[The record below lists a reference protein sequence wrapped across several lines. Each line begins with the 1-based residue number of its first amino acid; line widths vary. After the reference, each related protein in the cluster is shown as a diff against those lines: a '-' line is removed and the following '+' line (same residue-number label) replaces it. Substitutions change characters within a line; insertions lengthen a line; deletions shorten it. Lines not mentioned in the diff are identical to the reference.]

1 MSALAS
7 LSSETVPLAES
18 FWAVG
23 RMFDILGARGP
34 LVVVIE
40 DIHWAEPVLL
50 ELLAHLT
57 DEGEAPCL
65 LLCTARPDLLDDHP
79 EWGTA
84 PGHDRISLGP
94 LPAEEAARMVD
105 ALLGESGIPAGIRER
120 ITSAAEGNPLFLEQF
135 VATLIEDGI
144 LRATEGGW
152 HVADEVGDLT
162 VPPSINALLAARLD
176 RLGRD
181 DRDVLEPAAV
191 VGLEFQRAAVGYLA
205 PPPLQPVIDTRL
217 GSLERRRLI
226 HEQAAH
232 QRGDVYRFHHILI
245 RDAAYASLLKRR
257 RAELHERFVEWAD
270 AQAAAGEVVLEIE
283 EILGWHLEQAHRY
296 RAELSPFDEHGVA
309 LGIRASER
317 LASAGRRADA
327 RGDMPATANLLSRA
341 AKARPVGDPLRIRLS
356 AAAAEAL
363 IEAGELDEAR
373 AMFEAAR
380 SEAETIGQR
389 TLATIATLGDL
400 NLRYLTEGGE
410 ASAVEATVREA
421 IATLEA
427 AGEHA
432 GLARAWRILTNNH
445 FASCAYSDATIS
457 AERMIDEARRAGDR
471 PMELRALPALAT
483 CAQLGPTPVG
493 DALCIVEDVLAELE
507 GDRKAEAY
515 TQRAL
520 ANLEAMRGRFA
531 EARALYQAS
540 RATLDDLG
548 WRFDAALTSA
558 IASGP
563 VELIAGDPVAAEREL
578 RQDHDALAAMGER
591 NYISTTKAFL
601 AEALYRQQRD
611 EEALAMTQES
621 EAIAADDDVATQYLW
636 RSVRAKILARAGDHA
651 AAEQLSRA
659 AIDIIEG
666 TQDPDSQGY
675 AWIDYA
681 QVLEMAGRTDA
692 AVEAARTAQARFRAK
707 GNTESEGRAQA
718 LEERIGTG
726 VPS

>member
-1 MSALAS
+1 ML
-7 LSSETVPLAES
+7 
-18 FWAVG
+18 
-23 RMFDILGARGP
+23 DILGSRGP
-34 LVVVIE
+34 LVLVIE

-57 DEGEAPCL
+57 DQGQAPCL
-65 LLCTARPDLLDDHP
+65 LLCTARPDLLEEHP

-84 PGHDRISLGP
+84 AGHERIALGP
-94 LPAEEAARMVD
+94 LPDEEAARMVD
-105 ALLGESGIPAGIRER
+105 ALLGDSGIPASIRDR

-152 HVADEVGDLT
+152 HMADEVGDLT

-191 VGLEFQRAAVGYLA
+191 VGLEFQRAAVGFLA
-205 PPPLQPVIDTRL
+205 PPALQPTIDTRL
-217 GSLERRRLI
+217 GSLERRRLV
-226 HEQAAH
+226 HEQTNH
-232 QRGDVYRFHHILI
+232 PRGDVYRFHHILI

-341 AKARPVGDPLRIRLS
+341 AKARPVGDPVRIRLS
-356 AAAAEAL
+356 AEAAEAL

-373 AMFEAAR
+373 QMFEAAR
-380 SEAETIGQR
+380 SEAEASGQR

-400 NLRYLTEGGE
+400 NLTYLTEGGE
-410 ASAVEATVREA
+410 ASAVEATVRKA
-421 IATLEA
+421 ITTLEG
-427 AGEHA
+427 AGDHA
-432 GLARAWRILTNNH
+432 GLARAWRILTNIH

-493 DALCIVEDVLAELE
+493 EAVGIVEDVLAELE

-520 ANLEAMRGRFA
+520 ANLEAMRGRFD

-578 RQDHDALAAMGER
+578 RRDHDALAAMGER

-601 AEALYRQQRD
+601 AEALYRQGRD
-611 EEALAMTQES
+611 EEALTMTQES
-621 EAIAADDDVATQYLW
+621 EAIAAEDDVATQYLW
-636 RSVRAKILARAGDHA
+636 RSVRAKILARAGEHA
-651 AAEQLSRA
+651 EAEQLSRA

-675 AWIDYA
+675 AWIDHA

-707 GNTESEGRAQA
+707 GNTESEGRARA
-718 LEERIGTG
+718 LEERIGAG